1 MTEHTQG
8 HILLDSSY
16 VRFLNGKIR
25 VERIMVGVRGWRQ
38 GETGSCCSMGIKL
51 QLFKTTKF
59 HESYSAE
66 LRWVNLEPVILSDV
80 SQKEKNKYCIITHRY
95 IWNLEKWH

>member
-1 MTEHTQG
+1 
-8 HILLDSSY
+8 
-16 VRFLNGKIR
+16 
-25 VERIMVGVRGWRQ
+25 
-38 GETGSCCSMGIKL
+38 MGIKL
-51 QLFKTTKF
+51 QLFKTTKI